1 MAQRV
6 IAVSLIVAG
15 LGTLLAGCDQSG
27 SGGHM
32 MGGGMMEGGM
42 MRQMS
47 PGTHNQTLPQPQ
59 SEEARLLRHYCGQC
73 HALPTP
79 AAHAARQW
87 PQVVARMKQHMV
99 TQGKAVPDREQLREI
114 IDYLQRHAG

>member
-47 PGTHNQTLPQPQ
+47 PAPTIKRFRNHSRKKRGCFDVTAVNAMHFPP
-59 SEEARLLRHYCGQC
+59 LRHTLRGNG
-73 HALPTP
+73 LKS
-79 AAHAARQW
+79 W
-87 PQVVARMKQHMV
+87 P
-99 TQGKAVPDREQLREI
+99 E
-114 IDYLQRHAG
+114 